1 MAVKFEGGTVAA
13 LRSGS
18 GAGKEAAPQSPADP
32 LDPLG
37 RSVLHTT
44 ASGGVYASTAPFEEV
59 IEGLSGLITRHREPG
74 TEVLRFPPVMNRRQV
89 EKSGY
94 LHSFPHLLGCV
105 CGLHGDEAEIHAA
118 VGRYNA
124 GKEWV
129 DAVKATDL
137 VLTPAACY
145 PLYPMA
151 AARGPLPP
159 EGLKFDVA
167 SYCFRR
173 ETTFEVDRLQA
184 FRMREYVYMGQPA
197 EAVAFRARWLELAK
211 ELAGLL
217 ALPYRLAPASDPFFG
232 RAARI
237 IAASQV
243 EQMLKFELL
252 IPLRS
257 QEQPTACMSFNIHR
271 DHFGHAWNLRTEN
284 GDVAHTACV
293 AFGMDRLALAL
304 FAIHGIDI
312 LEWPQSVRENLR
324 I

>member
-1 MAVKFEGGTVAA
+1 MAKSFDGAA
-13 LRSGS
+13 AAFPKGDNKKVSG
-18 GAGKEAAPQSPADP
+18 DP

-37 RSVLHTT
+37 RTVLQPT
-44 ASGGVYASTAPFEEV
+44 ASNGVFARTAAFEDA
-59 IEGLSGLITRHREPG
+59 IEGLSRLISRHREAD
-74 TEVLRFPPVMNRRQV
+74 TEVVRFPPVMNRHVV

-94 LHSFPHLLGCV
+94 LHSFPNLLGCV
-105 CGLHGDEAEIHAA
+105 CGLHGDEAEITAA

-124 GKEWV
+124 GAEWT

-151 AARGPLPP
+151 AARGALPAK
-159 EGLKFDVA
+159 GLKFDVE

-173 ETTFEVDRLQA
+173 EATFEVDRLQS
-184 FRMREYVYMGQPA
+184 FRMREYVFMGTPA
-197 EAVAFRARWLELAK
+197 DATAFRARWVDLAK
-211 ELAGLL
+211 EIADGL
-217 ALPYRLAPASDPFFG
+217 ALPYRIAPASDPFFG
-232 RAARI
+232 RAAKI

-257 QEQPTACMSFNIHR
+257 QERPTACMSFNYHR
-271 DHFGHAWNLRTEN
+271 DHFGHAWDLRN
-284 GDVAHTACV
+284 GNGELAHTACV

-304 FAIHGIDI
+304 FAVHGTKLSD
-312 LEWPQSVRENLR
+312 WPQGVRKTLA